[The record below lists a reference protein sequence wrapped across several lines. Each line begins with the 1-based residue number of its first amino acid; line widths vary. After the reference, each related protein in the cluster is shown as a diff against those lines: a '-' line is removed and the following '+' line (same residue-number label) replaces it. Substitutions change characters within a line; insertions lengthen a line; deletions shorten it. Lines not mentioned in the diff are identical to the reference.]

1 MKKKVSLLLVMA
13 LLVFAVTPAVTFA
26 QEATEDAQEEVVA
39 DEEETVNEEEES
51 TEDPVDEEETVN
63 EEEENTEDP
72 VDEEDMEDELKE
84 DYQNLEELLADLET
98 TEELNSV
105 EKITL
110 ERKLIEYDESLDIKS
125 ISSVVDKILAE
136 EIDLGQG
143 FVILNNIEE
152 SVNNGYEEEKALKLI
167 NSYQSEEDDGQ
178 FAFQT
183 ALELRKLSREDSEKT
198 AEFAEEL
205 SSIIEENGNIETSEL
220 KQLAAEYRKEAREE
234 KREQNQINKD
244 EKNNSDAKNDVEKSK
259 ENNAAKNALDKAN
272 NGKGNSNSAKADKDK
287 SPNSN
292 ADQNSA
298 K

>member
-1 MKKKVSLLLVMA
+1 MKKKVSLFLVIA

-26 QEATEDAQEEVVA
+26 QDTTEDAQEEVVK
-39 DEEETVNEEEES
+39 
-51 TEDPVDEEETVN
+51 EEETVN

-72 VDEEDMEDELKE
+72 LDEEDVEDELKE
-84 DYQNLEELLADLET
+84 SYQNLEELLADLET
-98 TEELNSV
+98 NEDLSSV

-110 ERKLIEYDESLDIKS
+110 ERKLTEYDESLNIES

-152 SVNNGYEEEKALKLI
+152 TVNNGYEEEKALELI

-198 AEFAEEL
+198 DEFAEEL

-234 KREQNQINKD
+234 KREQNQISRT
-244 EKNNSDAKNDVEKSK
+244 EKSNSATKNAVEKSK
-259 ENNAAKNALDKAN
+259 ENNAAKNALAKAN
-272 NGKGNSNSAKADKDK
+272 NSKGNSDEKENPNSAKADKDK

-292 ADQNSA
+292 ANQNSA